1 VGATWADA
9 DDGPRFWQSRAQMFA
24 HMLRTGGVWYAHNG
38 GHYDVLFFLPELLRR
53 RARFR
58 CQQARII
65 AADVEGLSLR
75 DSVKLIPTSLKEA
88 GKALGLPKL
97 ERCGDPKHDEDF
109 CAACERGY
117 REARDNAET
126 REYLARDCE
135 ILRVALRRVRV
146 LMDVDKLPFTLAAY
160 GIDRVK
166 EAGHEPLVS
175 WRDVENAPGPMRLAT
190 ALQASE
196 RWRPWMQGG
205 RVEVF
210 TPRLRWGYGADIHSS
225 YTRSVFD
232 GLPGQPHRRGEFSL
246 YRASVKVP
254 DMDVPPLPYR
264 AGERLFFPTGEWVGH
279 YCEPELE
286 AAESAGVK
294 VRLITRHR
302 FAREDAASILARE
315 WWAKREDAEGFE
327 RLYYKCLLNW
337 TWGKFGEHP
346 EHEDMLVTDEPD
358 IGWREYSRAHGIFLR
373 DSLSVPR
380 LAHVAA
386 AAWITSHARAR
397 LWRALDATPERAYCD
412 TDCVWAPA
420 PPPVEYGPGCGQW
433 GRETWKDARGR
444 EHAAHEDCLFAAPK
458 VYAAGPKAR
467 AKGFSG
473 VGGFARRATR
483 SDVELLA
490 DGESVELYQFMKLR
504 GRIKKGGDSLP
515 LIGRMKKRVR
525 LEENVPKRAENRP
538 WSVNELA
545 EKIFP

>member
-1 VGATWADA
+1 M
-9 DDGPRFWQSRAQMFA
+9 FWYMRVN
-24 HMLRTGGVWYAHNG
+24 GGIWYGHNA
-38 GHYDVLFFLPELLRR
+38 GHYDTLFFLPELLRL

-65 AADVEGLSLR
+65 AADVDGLSLR

-88 GKALGLPKL
+88 GRALGLPKL
-97 ERCGDPKHDEDF
+97 ERCGDSNHDEDF
-109 CAACERGY
+109 CEACDRGY
-117 REARDNAET
+117 REAVDDGET
-126 REYLARDCE
+126 REYLIRDCE
-135 ILRVALRRVRV
+135 ILRAALRRVRI
-146 LMDVDKLPFTLAAY
+146 LMGVDRLPFTLAAY

-166 EAGHEPLVS
+166 EAGHVPLVT
-175 WRDVENAPGPMRLAT
+175 WRDVEDAPGPQRLLT
-190 ALQASE
+190 ALYASE
-196 RWRPWMQGG
+196 RWRPWMAGG

-210 TPRLRWGYGADIHSS
+210 TEHLAVGYGADIHSS

-232 GLPGQPHRRGEFSL
+232 GLPGRPSKRGEFSL
-246 YRASVKVP
+246 YRARVKVP
-254 DMDVPPLPYR
+254 DMAVPPLPFR
-264 AGERLFFPTGEWVGH
+264 RDERLYFPTGSWEGH

-286 AAESAGVK
+286 AAEEAGARVE
-294 VRLITRHR
+294 LLARHR

-315 WWAKREDAEGFE
+315 WWAKRERAEGFE
-327 RLYYKCLLNW
+327 RLFYKCLLNW

-346 EHEDMLVTDEPD
+346 VHEDMMVTNEPEP
-358 IGWREYSRAHGIFLR
+358 GWREYSRAHGIFLR
-373 DSLSVPR
+373 DTISVPR

-397 LWRALDATPERAYCD
+397 LWRALNATPKRAYCD
-412 TDCVWAPA
+412 TDCVWAPR

-444 EHAAHEDCLFAAPK
+444 EHAAHRDCLFAAPK

-490 DGESVELYQFMKLR
+490 DGEGVELYGLLKLR

-515 LIGRMKKRVR
+515 MISRMKKRVR
-525 LEENVPKRAENRP
+525 LEENVPKRPEGRP
-538 WSVNELA
+538 WTVKEL
-545 EKIFP
+545 EKMLAD